1 MINAISSWAVW
12 IVSLWNGF
20 AGNVI
25 LSIPLIMIAFSII
38 LIMFDRI
45 KALIK

>member
-1 MINAISSWAVW
+1 MINAISSWTVW

-20 AGNVI
+20 ANNVL

-38 LIMFDRI
+38 LIMFDKI